1 MVSAVGLVLVIV
13 VSLLPP
19 IRSRIINR
27 LSDLRTRIIYMI
39 DPPAEAVFVPG
50 EHQNL
55 ETMVAATL
63 NAFTPSPTMET
74 TPTATLERTATPFPS
89 TTPTITPTPLPEII
103 DLSDKVTYVHQH
115 GRWNYCGPANLTMAL
130 KYWGW
135 EGNRDQVAE
144 VIKPGPIDPK
154 LDYIA
159 RTKVDKNVMP
169 YEMVNYVVD
178 YTDYNAFSR
187 YGGNI
192 ELIKNFLA
200 NGYPVLIEKGYFEF
214 SSISNSVAW
223 MGHYLFIT
231 GYNETEGY
239 LIVQDAYLQ
248 DKDGNFIGK
257 NYHVSYED
265 FITEWRFFNYLFMLV
280 YPPEEEAKIFEL
292 LGPWSDTDWANRHAL
307 DIANQEITQ
316 LDGLAEYF
324 AWYNKGTSHVQL
336 YEYVDAAFA
345 YDYAFLLYEGLT
357 EEERPWRN
365 LWYQTGPYFAYY
377 YSARYQDVINLANTT
392 LENISE
398 PTLEESFYWRG
409 MARLAIGENGNAV
422 EDFRES
428 VRLNPNFG
436 PGWAMLEQL
445 GVGP

>member
-1 MVSAVGLVLVIV
+1 VI
-13 VSLLPP
+13 
-19 IRSRIINR
+19 
-27 LSDLRTRIIYMI
+27 DLR
-39 DPPAEAVFVPG
+39 
-50 EHQNL
+50 
-55 ETMVAATL
+55 
-63 NAFTPSPTMET
+63 
-74 TPTATLERTATPFPS
+74 
-89 TTPTITPTPLPEII
+89 
-103 DLSDKVTYVHQH
+103 DKVTYVHQH

-144 VIKPGPIDPK
+144 VVKPGPIDPS

-169 YEMVNYVVD
+169 YEMVNFVVD
-178 YTDYNAFSR
+178 YTAYNAFYR
-187 YGGNI
+187 YGGDV
-192 ELIKNFLA
+192 ELIKNYIA
-200 NGYPVLIEKGYFEF
+200 NGYPVLIEKGYYEY
-214 SSISNSVAW
+214 SSISNNVAW

-231 GYNETEGY
+231 GYNDAEGY
-239 LIVQDAYLQ
+239 FVVQDAYLQ

-257 NYHVSYED
+257 NYQVAYQD
-265 FITEWRFFNYLFMLV
+265 FIYEWRYFNYLFMLV
-280 YPPEEEAKIFEL
+280 YPPEAEAEVFAL
-292 LGPWSDTDWANRHAL
+292 LGPWADQNWANRHAL
-307 DIANQEITQ
+307 EIANQELTQ

-345 YDYAFLLYEGLT
+345 YDYAFLLYAGLT

-377 YSARYQDVINLANTT
+377 YSGRYQDVINLANST
-392 LENISE
+392 LEAISE

-409 MARLAIGENGNAV
+409 MARLALGETGNAAD
-422 EDFRES
+422 DFRES

-436 PGWAMLEQL
+436 PGWAILDQL
-445 GVGP
+445 GLEP